1 MGAAH
6 SAGTATVGKV
16 VAWSIAAVVGTVVVG
31 AAVQGITGGGSGGD
45 LDSARVVR
53 VVDGDTIDVTRDGEE
68 VRVRLLNIDTPETKD
83 PDLPVQCLGPE
94 ATDFLE
100 HLLPRG
106 TRIELAYDEVVLDP
120 YDRTLAAVFLDGELV
135 NAQIAAEGLGLPVLF
150 EPNDRFYN
158 EVLVASESAE
168 RAQIGLFS
176 SNIDCTIAS
185 QVDAAIAAA
194 DIDLSAVEGGE
205 VDTIFAAATALNEL
219 EHLASKLSPEHVGD
233 LLNTTFAAASA
244 SDYLSTKR
252 NDLEDSSESL
262 TGALFDAVRSR
273 DDANDDLLVERWSV
287 VEEVPPVETEDVTD
301 TDSADVE
308 TVTPEENYGSG
319 TEVEPAPEQEWV
331 EPPVEESAPEPVS
344 PPSDSSDSGGSTCVP
359 YGPEIPYSND
369 GGYTG
374 KRYGMP
380 GGETFRMCD

>member
-16 VAWSIAAVVGTVVVG
+16 VTWSIAAVVGTVVVR

-158 EVLVASESAE
+158 EVLVASES
-168 RAQIGLFS
+168 G
-176 SNIDCTIAS
+176 
-185 QVDAAIAAA
+185 
-194 DIDLSAVEGGE
+194 
-205 VDTIFAAATALNEL
+205 
-219 EHLASKLSPEHVGD
+219 
-233 LLNTTFAAASA
+233 
-244 SDYLSTKR
+244 
-252 NDLEDSSESL
+252 
-262 TGALFDAVRSR
+262 
-273 DDANDDLLVERWSV
+273 
-287 VEEVPPVETEDVTD
+287 
-301 TDSADVE
+301 
-308 TVTPEENYGSG
+308 
-319 TEVEPAPEQEWV
+319 
-331 EPPVEESAPEPVS
+331 
-344 PPSDSSDSGGSTCVP
+344 SSDIRWG
-359 YGPEIPYSND
+359 
-369 GGYTG
+369 
-374 KRYGMP
+374 
-380 GGETFRMCD
+380 